1 MLDNSVCLIAQ
12 YDPAEII
19 VDDAHG
25 IPANRI
31 LILARANGRTESV
44 HLYLSHTQL
53 RDLHA
58 KIGARL
64 AEIDAQQPVVDIEG
78 EIECPF

>member
-1 MLDNSVCLIAQ
+1 MLETSVSHFLEDEAK
-12 YDPAEII
+12 
-19 VDDAHG
+19 
-25 IPANRI
+25 
-31 LILARANGRTESV
+31 
-44 HLYLSHTQL
+44 LSHNELYEWLGFDCVTVFVKPAQL